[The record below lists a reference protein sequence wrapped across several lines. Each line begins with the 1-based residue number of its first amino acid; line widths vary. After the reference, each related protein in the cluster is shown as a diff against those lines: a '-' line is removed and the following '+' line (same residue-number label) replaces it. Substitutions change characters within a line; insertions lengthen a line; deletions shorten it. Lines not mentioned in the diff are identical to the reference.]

1 MKKILITE
9 FMDQSVLDDLRS
21 IFEVTFDPN
30 LWRDKMSILKF
41 SKDTEG
47 IIIRNKTTLSKAI
60 LSKFS
65 KLKFIGRLG
74 VGLDNID
81 LDYCSQKKIKVQ
93 PASGLNADS
102 VAEYVVQAAL
112 SLLKKIPLLHQKT
125 IKGSWPRNSFTLNEI
140 QGKIFGFIGFG
151 EIAKKVFKRLEPF
164 KVHCVAYDPFID
176 KNILA
181 EFKIKLINFEKL
193 LQLSNIISIHLPLT
207 NETKDLINKDT
218 FKKMTKSP
226 IIINTSRGTIINEYD
241 MLDAYSKNFIAGF
254 ALDVYDQEPVEKK
267 FYQQINNE
275 MNCILTP
282 HIAGV
287 TEESNFRV
295 SKFIAESTIKFFKNQ
310 D

>member
-9 FMDQSVLDDLRS
+9 FMDQSALDDLKS

-60 LSKFS
+60 LSEFS

-102 VAEYVVQAAL
+102 VAEYVIQAAL
-112 SLLKKIPLLHQKT
+112 SLLKKIPLLHQET
-125 IKGSWPRNSFTLNEI
+125 VKGSWPRNSFTLNEI
-140 QGKIFGFIGFG
+140 QGKTFGFIGFG

-164 KVHCVAYDPFID
+164 GVHCVAHDPYID
-176 KNILA
+176 KNNVA
-181 EFKIKLINFEKL
+181 EFKIELIDFEKL

-207 NETKDLINKDT
+207 NETKELINKDT

-226 IIINTSRGTIINEYD
+226 IIINTSRGSIINEYD
-241 MLDAYSKNFIAGF
+241 MLEAYSENLISGF

-267 FYQQINNE
+267 LYEQITNE

-295 SKFIAESTIKFFKNQ
+295 SKFIAESTIKFFKN
-310 D
+310 

>member
-9 FMDQSVLDDLRS
+9 FMDQSALDDLKS

-30 LWRDKMSILKF
+30 LWRDKISILKF

-47 IIIRNKTTLSKAI
+47 IIIRNKTKLSKEI
-60 LSKFS
+60 LSEFS

-81 LDYCSQKKIKVQ
+81 MDYCSEKKIKVQ

-102 VAEYVVQAAL
+102 VAEYVIQAAL

-125 IKGSWPRNSFTLNEI
+125 VKGSWPRNSFTLNEI
-140 QGKIFGFIGFG
+140 QGKTFGFIGFG

-164 KVHCVAYDPFID
+164 GVHCVAYDPYID
-176 KNILA
+176 KNSLA
-181 EFKIKLINFEKL
+181 EFKIELIDFEKL

-207 NETKDLINKDT
+207 NETKELINKDT

-226 IIINTSRGTIINEYD
+226 IIINTSRGSIINEYD
-241 MLDAYSKNFIAGF
+241 LLEAYRENLITGF

-267 FYQQINNE
+267 FYDQISND

-295 SKFIAESTIKFFKNQ
+295 SKYIAESTIKFFKN
-310 D
+310 

>member
-9 FMDQSVLDDLRS
+9 FMDQSALDDLKS
-21 IFEVTFDPN
+21 IFEVNFDPN
-30 LWRDKMSILKF
+30 LWRDKISILKF

-47 IIIRNKTTLSKAI
+47 IIIRNKTKLSKEI
-60 LSKFS
+60 LSEFS

-81 LDYCSQKKIKVQ
+81 LDYCFQKKIKVQ

-102 VAEYVVQAAL
+102 VAEYVIQAAL

-125 IKGSWPRNSFTLNEI
+125 VKGSWPRNSFTLNEI
-140 QGKIFGFIGFG
+140 QGKVFGFIGFG

-164 KVHCVAYDPFID
+164 GVHCVAYDPYID
-176 KNILA
+176 KNSVA
-181 EFKIKLINFEKL
+181 EFKIELIDFEKL

-207 NETKDLINKDT
+207 NETKELINKDT

-226 IIINTSRGTIINEYD
+226 IIINTSRGSIINEYD
-241 MLDAYSKNFIAGF
+241 LLEAYRENLITGF
-254 ALDVYDQEPVEKK
+254 SLDVYEKEPVEKK
-267 FYQQINNE
+267 FYDQIFND

-295 SKFIAESTIKFFKNQ
+295 SKFIAESTIKFFKN
-310 D
+310 

>member
-9 FMDQSVLDDLRS
+9 FMDQSALDDLKS

-30 LWRDKMSILKF
+30 LWRNKISILKF
-41 SKDTEG
+41 SKDTDG
-47 IIIRNKTTLSKAI
+47 IIIRNKTKLSKEI
-60 LSKFS
+60 LSEFS

-81 LDYCSQKKIKVQ
+81 MDYCAEKKIKVQ

-102 VAEYVVQAAL
+102 VAEYVIQAAL
-112 SLLKKIPLLHQKT
+112 SLLKKIPLLHQET
-125 IKGSWPRNSFTLNEI
+125 VKGSWPRNSFTLNEI
-140 QGKIFGFIGFG
+140 QGKTFGFIGFG

-164 KVHCVAYDPFID
+164 GVHCVAYDPYID

-181 EFKIKLINFEKL
+181 GFKIELIDFEKL

-207 NETKDLINKDT
+207 NETKELINKDT

-226 IIINTSRGTIINEYD
+226 IIINTSRGSIINEYD
-241 MLDAYSKNFIAGF
+241 LLEAYRENLITGF
-254 ALDVYDQEPVEKK
+254 ALDVYEKEPVEKK
-267 FYQQINNE
+267 FYDQISND

-295 SKFIAESTIKFFKNQ
+295 SKFIAESTIKFFKN
-310 D
+310 

>member
-9 FMDQSVLDDLRS
+9 FMDQSALDELKS

-47 IIIRNKTTLSKAI
+47 IIIRNKTTLSKEI
-60 LSKFS
+60 LSEFS

-81 LDYCSQKKIKVQ
+81 MDYCSEKKIKVQ

-102 VAEYVVQAAL
+102 VAEYVIQAAL
-112 SLLKKIPLLHQKT
+112 SLLKKIPILHQKT

-140 QGKIFGFIGFG
+140 QGKTFGFIGFG

-164 KVHCVAYDPFID
+164 GVHCVAHDPYID
-176 KNILA
+176 KNNVA
-181 EFKIKLINFEKL
+181 EFKIELIDFEKL

-207 NETKDLINKDT
+207 NETKELINKDT
-218 FKKMTKSP
+218 FKKMSKSP
-226 IIINTSRGTIINEYD
+226 IIINTSRGSIINEYD
-241 MLDAYSKNFIAGF
+241 LLEAYRENLITGF
-254 ALDVYDQEPVEKK
+254 SLDVYEKEPVEKK
-267 FYQQINNE
+267 FYDQISND

-295 SKFIAESTIKFFKNQ
+295 SKFIAESTIKFFKN
-310 D
+310 

>member
-9 FMDQSVLDDLRS
+9 FMDQSALDDLKP
-21 IFEVTFDPN
+21 IFDVIFDPN
-30 LWRDKMSILKF
+30 LWRDKLSILKV
-41 SKDTEG
+41 SKDTDG
-47 IIIRNKTTLSKAI
+47 IIIRNKTKLSKETLSE
-60 LSKFS
+60 FS

-102 VAEYVVQAAL
+102 VAEYVIQAAL
-112 SLLKKIPLLHQKT
+112 SLLKKIPLLHQET
-125 IKGSWPRNSFTLNEI
+125 VKGSWPRNSFTLNEI
-140 QGKIFGFIGFG
+140 QGKTFGFIGFG

-164 KVHCVAYDPFID
+164 GVHCVAHDPYID
-176 KNILA
+176 KNNVA
-181 EFKIKLINFEKL
+181 EFKIELIDFEKL

-207 NETKDLINKDT
+207 NETKELINKDT
-218 FKKMTKSP
+218 FKKMTKFP
-226 IIINTSRGTIINEYD
+226 IIINTSRGSIINEYD
-241 MLDAYSKNFIAGF
+241 LLEAYRENLITGF
-254 ALDVYDQEPVEKK
+254 SLDVYEKEPVEKK
-267 FYQQINNE
+267 FYDQIFND

-295 SKFIAESTIKFFKNQ
+295 SKFIAESTIKFFKNS

>member
-9 FMDQSVLDDLRS
+9 FMDQSALDDLKS
-21 IFEVTFDPN
+21 IFEVNFDPN
-30 LWRDKMSILKF
+30 LWRDKISILKF
-41 SKDTEG
+41 SKDTDG
-47 IIIRNKTTLSKAI
+47 IIIRNKTKLSKEI
-60 LSKFS
+60 LSEFS

-81 LDYCSQKKIKVQ
+81 MDYCSEKKIKVQ

-102 VAEYVVQAAL
+102 VAEYVIQAAL
-112 SLLKKIPLLHQKT
+112 SLLKKIPLLHQET
-125 IKGSWPRNSFTLNEI
+125 VKGSWPRNSFTLNEI
-140 QGKIFGFIGFG
+140 QGKTFGFIGFG

-164 KVHCVAYDPFID
+164 GVHCVAYDPYID
-176 KNILA
+176 KNKVA
-181 EFKIKLINFEKL
+181 EFKIELIDFEKL

-207 NETKDLINKDT
+207 NETKELINKDT

-226 IIINTSRGTIINEYD
+226 IIINTSRGSIINEYD
-241 MLDAYSKNFIAGF
+241 LLEAYRENLITGF
-254 ALDVYDQEPVEKK
+254 ALDVYEKEPVEKK
-267 FYQQINNE
+267 FYDQISND

-295 SKFIAESTIKFFKNQ
+295 SKFIAESTIKFFKN
-310 D
+310 

>member
-9 FMDQSVLDDLRS
+9 FMDQSALDDLKS
-21 IFEVTFDPN
+21 IFEVNFDPN
-30 LWRDKMSILKF
+30 LWRDKISILKF
-41 SKDTEG
+41 SKDTDG
-47 IIIRNKTTLSKAI
+47 IIIRNKTKLSKEI
-60 LSKFS
+60 LSEFS

-81 LDYCSQKKIKVQ
+81 MDYCSEKKIKVQ

-102 VAEYVVQAAL
+102 VAEYVIQSAL
-112 SLLKKIPLLHQKT
+112 SLLKKIPLLHQET
-125 IKGSWPRNSFTLNEI
+125 VKGSWPRNSFTLNEI
-140 QGKIFGFIGFG
+140 QGKTFGFIGFG

-164 KVHCVAYDPFID
+164 GVHCVAYDPYID
-176 KNILA
+176 KNSLA
-181 EFKIKLINFEKL
+181 EFKIELIDFEKL
-193 LQLSNIISIHLPLT
+193 LQLSNIISVHLPLT
-207 NETKDLINKDT
+207 NETKELINKDT

-226 IIINTSRGTIINEYD
+226 IIINTSRGSIINEYD
-241 MLDAYSKNFIAGF
+241 LLEAYRENLITGF

-267 FYQQINNE
+267 FYEQITNE

-295 SKFIAESTIKFFKNQ
+295 SKYIAESTIKFFKNS

>member
-9 FMDQSVLDDLRS
+9 FMDQSALDELKP

-30 LWRDKMSILKF
+30 LWRDKLSILKF
-41 SKDTEG
+41 SKDTDG
-47 IIIRNKTTLSKAI
+47 IIIRNKTKLSKETLSE
-60 LSKFS
+60 FS

-102 VAEYVVQAAL
+102 VAEYVIQAAL
-112 SLLKKIPLLHQKT
+112 SLLKKIPLLHQET
-125 IKGSWPRNSFTLNEI
+125 VKGSWPRNSFTLNEI
-140 QGKIFGFIGFG
+140 QGKVFGFIGFG

-164 KVHCVAYDPFID
+164 GVHCVAHDPYID
-176 KNILA
+176 KNNVA
-181 EFKIKLINFEKL
+181 EFKIELIDFEKL

-207 NETKDLINKDT
+207 NETKELINKDT

-226 IIINTSRGTIINEYD
+226 IIINTSRGSIINEYD
-241 MLDAYSKNFIAGF
+241 MLEAYSENLISGF

-267 FYQQINNE
+267 LYDQITNE
-275 MNCILTP
+275 MNCIFTP

-295 SKFIAESTIKFFKNQ
+295 SKFIAESTINFFKN
-310 D
+310 

>member
-9 FMDQSVLDDLRS
+9 FMDQSALDDLRS

-47 IIIRNKTTLSKAI
+47 IIIRNKTTLSKVM
-60 LSKFS
+60 LSEFS

-102 VAEYVVQAAL
+102 VAEYVIQAAL
-112 SLLKKIPLLHQKT
+112 SLLKKIPLLHQET
-125 IKGSWPRNSFTLNEI
+125 VKGSWPRNPFTLNEI
-140 QGKIFGFIGFG
+140 QGKVFGFIGFG

-164 KVHCVAYDPFID
+164 GVHCVAYDPYID

-181 EFKIKLINFEKL
+181 GFKIELIDFEKL

-207 NETKDLINKDT
+207 NETKELINKDT

-226 IIINTSRGTIINEYD
+226 IIINTSRGSIINEYD
-241 MLDAYSKNFIAGF
+241 LLDSYRENLISGF
-254 ALDVYDQEPVEKK
+254 ALDVYEKEPVEKK
-267 FYQQINNE
+267 FYEQITNN

-295 SKFIAESTIKFFKNQ
+295 SKFIAESTIKFFKN
-310 D
+310 

>member
-9 FMDQSVLDDLRS
+9 FMDQSALDNLRS

-30 LWRDKMSILKF
+30 LWQDKLSILKF
-41 SKDTEG
+41 SKDTDG
-47 IIIRNKTTLSKAI
+47 IIIRNKTKLSKETLSE
-60 LSKFS
+60 FS

-102 VAEYVVQAAL
+102 VAEYVIQSAL

-125 IKGSWPRNSFTLNEI
+125 VKGSWPRNSFILNEI
-140 QGKIFGFIGFG
+140 QGKTFGFIGFG

-164 KVHCVAYDPFID
+164 KVHCVAYDPYID

-181 EFKIKLINFEKL
+181 EFKIELIDFEKL

-207 NETKDLINKDT
+207 NETKELINKDT

-226 IIINTSRGTIINEYD
+226 IIINTSRGSIINEYD
-241 MLDAYSKNFIAGF
+241 MLEAYSENLIAGF

-267 FYQQINNE
+267 LYEQITND

-295 SKFIAESTIKFFKNQ
+295 SKFIAESTIKFFKN
-310 D
+310 

>member
-60 LSKFS
+60 LSEFS

-102 VAEYVVQAAL
+102 VAEYVIQTAL

-140 QGKIFGFIGFG
+140 QGKTFGFIGFG

-164 KVHCVAYDPFID
+164 GVHCVAYDPYID
-176 KNILA
+176 KNSVA
-181 EFKIKLINFEKL
+181 EFKIELIDFEKL

-207 NETKDLINKDT
+207 NETKELINKDT
-218 FKKMTKSP
+218 FKKMIKSP
-226 IIINTSRGTIINEYD
+226 IIINTSRGSIINEYN
-241 MLDAYSKNFIAGF
+241 MLEAYSENLISGF

-267 FYQQINNE
+267 LYDQITNE
-275 MNCILTP
+275 MNCIFTP

-295 SKFIAESTIKFFKNQ
+295 SKFIAESTINFFKN
-310 D
+310 

>member
-9 FMDQSVLDDLRS
+9 FMDQSALDDLKS
-21 IFEVTFDPN
+21 IFEVIFDPN
-30 LWRDKMSILKF
+30 LWRDKLSILKF

-47 IIIRNKTTLSKAI
+47 IIIRNKTKLSKEI
-60 LSKFS
+60 LSEFS

-81 LDYCSQKKIKVQ
+81 MDYCAEKKIKVQ

-102 VAEYVVQAAL
+102 VAEYVIQAAL

-125 IKGSWPRNSFTLNEI
+125 VKGSWPRNSFTLNEI
-140 QGKIFGFIGFG
+140 QGKTFGFIGFG

-164 KVHCVAYDPFID
+164 GVHCVAYDPYID

-181 EFKIKLINFEKL
+181 KFKIELIDFEKL
-193 LQLSNIISIHLPLT
+193 LQLSNIISVHLPLT
-207 NETKDLINKDT
+207 NETKELINKDT

-226 IIINTSRGTIINEYD
+226 IIINTSRGSIINEYD
-241 MLDAYSKNFIAGF
+241 LLEAYRENLITGF
-254 ALDVYDQEPVEKK
+254 ALDVYEKEPVEKK
-267 FYQQINNE
+267 LYDQITND

-282 HIAGV
+282 HIAGI

-295 SKFIAESTIKFFKNQ
+295 SKFIAESTIKFFK

>member
-60 LSKFS
+60 LSEFS

-93 PASGLNADS
+93 SASGLNADS
-102 VAEYVVQAAL
+102 VAEYVIQAAL
-112 SLLKKIPLLHQKT
+112 SLLKKIPLLHQET
-125 IKGSWPRNSFTLNEI
+125 VKGSWPRNSFTLNEI
-140 QGKIFGFIGFG
+140 QGKTFGFIGFG

-164 KVHCVAYDPFID
+164 GVHCVAYDPYID
-176 KNILA
+176 KNSVA
-181 EFKIKLINFEKL
+181 EFKIELIDFEKL

-207 NETKDLINKDT
+207 NETKELINKDT

-226 IIINTSRGTIINEYD
+226 IIINTSRGSIINEYD
-241 MLDAYSKNFIAGF
+241 MLEAYSENLISGF

-267 FYQQINNE
+267 LYDQITNE
-275 MNCILTP
+275 MNCIFTP

-287 TEESNFRV
+287 TEESNIRV
-295 SKFIAESTIKFFKNQ
+295 SKFIAESTIKFFKN
-310 D
+310 

>member
-9 FMDQSVLDDLRS
+9 FMDQSALDDLKS

-30 LWRDKMSILKF
+30 LWRDKLSILKF
-41 SKDTEG
+41 SKDTDG
-47 IIIRNKTTLSKAI
+47 IIIRNKTKLSKEI
-60 LSKFS
+60 LSEFS

-102 VAEYVVQAAL
+102 VAEYVIQAAL
-112 SLLKKIPLLHQKT
+112 SLLKKIPLLHQET
-125 IKGSWPRNSFTLNEI
+125 VKGSWPRNSFTLNEI
-140 QGKIFGFIGFG
+140 QKKTFGFIGFG

-164 KVHCVAYDPFID
+164 GVHCVAYDPYID
-176 KNILA
+176 KNSVA
-181 EFKIKLINFEKL
+181 EFKIELIDFEKL

-207 NETKDLINKDT
+207 NETKELINKDT

-226 IIINTSRGTIINEYD
+226 IIINTSRGSIINEYD
-241 MLDAYSKNFIAGF
+241 LLDSYRENLISGF
-254 ALDVYDQEPVEKK
+254 ALDVYEKEPVEKK
-267 FYQQINNE
+267 FYDQISND

-295 SKFIAESTIKFFKNQ
+295 SKFIAESTINFFKN
-310 D
+310 

>member
-9 FMDQSVLDDLRS
+9 FMDQSALDELKS

-47 IIIRNKTTLSKAI
+47 IIIRNKTILSKAI
-60 LSKFS
+60 LSEFS

-81 LDYCSQKKIKVQ
+81 LDYCSEKKIKVQ

-102 VAEYVVQAAL
+102 VAEYVIQAAL
-112 SLLKKIPLLHQKT
+112 SLLKKIPLLHQET
-125 IKGSWPRNSFTLNEI
+125 VKGSWPRNSFTLNEI
-140 QGKIFGFIGFG
+140 QGKTFGFIGFG

-164 KVHCVAYDPFID
+164 GVHCVAHDPYID
-176 KNILA
+176 KNSVA
-181 EFKIKLINFEKL
+181 EFNIKLINFEKL

-207 NETKDLINKDT
+207 NETKELINKDT

-226 IIINTSRGTIINEYD
+226 IIINTSRGSIINEYD
-241 MLDAYSKNFIAGF
+241 MLEAYSENLISGF

-267 FYQQINNE
+267 LYDQITNE
-275 MNCILTP
+275 MNCIFTP

-295 SKFIAESTIKFFKNQ
+295 SKFIAESTIKFFKN
-310 D
+310 

>member
-9 FMDQSVLDDLRS
+9 FMDQSALDDLKS
-21 IFEVTFDPN
+21 IFAVNFDLN
-30 LWRDKMSILKF
+30 LWRDKISILKF
-41 SKDTEG
+41 SKDTDG
-47 IIIRNKTTLSKAI
+47 IIIRNKTTLSKEI
-60 LSKFS
+60 LSEFS

-81 LDYCSQKKIKVQ
+81 MDYCSEKKIKVQ

-102 VAEYVVQAAL
+102 VAEYVIQSAL
-112 SLLKKIPLLHQKT
+112 SLLKKIPLLHQET
-125 IKGSWPRNSFTLNEI
+125 VKGSWPRNSFTLNEI
-140 QGKIFGFIGFG
+140 QGKTFGFIGFG

-164 KVHCVAYDPFID
+164 GVHCVAYDPYID
-176 KNILA
+176 KNSVA
-181 EFKIKLINFEKL
+181 EFKIELIDFEKL

-207 NETKDLINKDT
+207 NETKELINKDT

-226 IIINTSRGTIINEYD
+226 IIINTSRGSIINEYD
-241 MLDAYSKNFIAGF
+241 LLEAYRENLITGF
-254 ALDVYDQEPVEKK
+254 ALDVYEKEPVEKK
-267 FYQQINNE
+267 FYDQISND

-295 SKFIAESTIKFFKNQ
+295 SKFIAESTIKFFKN
-310 D
+310 

>member
-9 FMDQSVLDDLRS
+9 FMDQSALDELKS

-47 IIIRNKTTLSKAI
+47 IIIRNKTTLSKEI
-60 LSKFS
+60 LSEFS

-102 VAEYVVQAAL
+102 VAEYVIQAAL
-112 SLLKKIPLLHQKT
+112 SLLKKIPILHQKT

-140 QGKIFGFIGFG
+140 QGKTFGFIGFG

-164 KVHCVAYDPFID
+164 GVHCVAYDPYID
-176 KNILA
+176 KNSVA
-181 EFKIKLINFEKL
+181 EFKIELIDFEKL

-207 NETKDLINKDT
+207 NETKELINKDT

-226 IIINTSRGTIINEYD
+226 IIINTSRGSIINEYN
-241 MLDAYSKNFIAGF
+241 MLEAYSENLISGF

-267 FYQQINNE
+267 LYDQITNE
-275 MNCILTP
+275 MNCIFTP

-295 SKFIAESTIKFFKNQ
+295 SKFIAESTIKFFKN
-310 D
+310 